1 MKKLLPILILCGIFA
16 VVVPVLADVVEIPNP
31 LKHKNVEGI
40 VEAITGLLVVIAIPL
55 AGIMIVIGGIQI
67 MVGMST
73 GEKEKKVAQGK
84 KTITWAIIGLAI
96 ILAADFIIGLIGELV
111 GKL

>member
-16 VVVPVLADVVEIPNP
+16 VVIPVLAVTIDNP
-31 LKHKNVEGI
+31 LKHKEIKDI
-40 VEAITGLLVVIAIPL
+40 VGAITSLLVVIAVPL
-55 AGIMIVIGGIQI
+55 AGMMIMWGGIQI

-96 ILAADFIIGLIGELV
+96 ILAADFIIDIIREVV
-111 GKL
+111 GKAN